1 MTTYAD
7 QLQTLLTS
15 VNSSYRNVHELT
27 TTIQSYCTSV
37 GFSLLRAEEILDERS
52 PEITLRRVF
61 KVDGLPEVII
71 DLIIPLGYSDVRTT
85 ELEVRTSKYNAGPT
99 IPSKQA
105 SGIGASLIWST
116 GEAFSKESLLKQIYN
131 LITGV

>member
-27 TTIQSYCTSV
+27 TAIQSYCTSV

-61 KVDGLPEVII
+61 KVDGLPEIII
-71 DLIIPLGYSDVRTT
+71 DLIIPLGYSDARTT

-105 SGIGASLIWST
+105 SGIGASLTWST
-116 GEAFSKESLLKQIYN
+116 GETFSKESLLKQIYN